1 MLVSLHRYFSKVR
14 NILNRVR
21 QGVIDR
27 WRLHALAGSIQWLH
41 GPTTLSTSSTE
52 AIVLCVVK
60 DSEILIEAFIEHY
73 SSVGFKHIFFLDNG
87 STDRTIDIIKTYSQT
102 TVVRSE
108 RPFEDYYVVFK
119 NYLIQQFG
127 GGKWCLIADVDEF
140 FHLPLGKC
148 LQQTLSYLNHHQY
161 DTVCVQMLDMFSA
174 EGIALSKENN
184 PSANDGNI
192 CLPLSALKAK
202 FRYYDLSSVR
212 QTAYVRSF
220 VPAPPAGLQFAYG
233 GIRKAVFNSS
243 CFLTKEALFYTYA
256 RHGLGRLLPRLRYLE
271 SSHLLFSTPFSR
283 VKLADFS
290 AVFLH
295 YKFIDGF
302 YAATQAAVLAENH
315 WNGSREYK
323 AYQQVIAK
331 TKATSQTLML
341 KRPTTET
348 LEEIDALVG
357 QGFLFASEQFRQ
369 AEPSSL

>member
-1 MLVSLHRYFSKVR
+1 MLVSLHRYFSKAR
-14 NILNRVR
+14 NILKLVR

-27 WRLHALAGSIQWLH
+27 WRLHSLAGSIQWLY
-41 GPTTLSTSSTE
+41 GPTTLSTNPTE

-73 SSVGFKHIFFLDNG
+73 LSTGFKHIFFLDNG
-87 STDRTIDIIKTYSQT
+87 STDRTVNIIKTYSQT

-108 RPFEDYYVVFK
+108 RPFKDYYVVFK

-127 GGKWCLIADVDEF
+127 EGKWCLVADIDEF
-140 FHLPLGKC
+140 LHLPLRRR

-174 EGIALSKENN
+174 EGIALTKENN

-192 CLPLSALKAK
+192 CLSLSALKAK

-212 QTAYVRSF
+212 QTAYIRSF
-220 VPAPPAGLQFAYG
+220 VAAPPAGLKFAYG

-256 RHGLGRLLPRLRYLE
+256 RHGLGRLLPKLRYLE

-290 AVFLH
+290 ALFLH

-302 YAATQAAVLAENH
+302 YAATQTAVLAENH
-315 WNGSREYK
+315 WNSSREYK
-323 AYQQVIAK
+323 AYQQVMAK
-331 TKATSQTLML
+331 TKAKSQKLVL
-341 KRPTTET
+341 KHSTTQA
-348 LEEIDALVG
+348 LEEMNTLVE